1 MLSDNLY
8 RQLFQINISKREAE
22 NRDSLP
28 KIEMQTPKKLN
39 LDKAVDSTTENS
51 SQSIEDFLIL
61 EAKQYLLLHKI
72 ADNLEIS
79 DLINENSDGD
89 QTDGFRDKGRE
100 LVENIYEEIRNS
112 LDQDNKGKGQFVK
125 AIMRIFSILLN
136 TEKSSI
142 KKIKKIIKTSASLV
156 LELWPE
162 QGSPLDG

>member
-1 MLSDNLY
+1 M
-8 RQLFQINISKREAE
+8 SKREAE

-28 KIEMQTPKKLN
+28 KIEVQTPKKLN
-39 LDKAVDSTTENS
+39 LDKSVDSTTENS

-61 EAKQYLLLHKI
+61 EIKQYLLLHKI

-89 QTDGFRDKGRE
+89 QTDGFSDKGRE

-136 TEKSSI
+136 TKKSSI
-142 KKIKKIIKTSASLV
+142 KKIKKITKTSAILV

>member
-1 MLSDNLY
+1 M
-8 RQLFQINISKREAE
+8 SKREAE

-39 LDKAVDSTTENS
+39 LDKSVDSTTENS

-61 EAKQYLLLHKI
+61 ETKQYLLLHKI

-89 QTDGFRDKGRE
+89 QTDGFSDKGRE
-100 LVENIYEEIRNS
+100 LVENLYKEIRNS

>member
-1 MLSDNLY
+1 M
-8 RQLFQINISKREAE
+8 SKREAE

-28 KIEMQTPKKLN
+28 KIEVQTPKKLN
-39 LDKAVDSTTENS
+39 LDKSVDSTTENS

-61 EAKQYLLLHKI
+61 EIKQYLLLHKI

-89 QTDGFRDKGRE
+89 QTDGFSDKGRE

-136 TEKSSI
+136 TKKSSI
-142 KKIKKIIKTSASLV
+142 KKIKKIIKTSAILV